1 MIFVINLHL
10 LAFCSIFAFPFRL
23 FQAMEF
29 VSFKNLTIE

>member
-1 MIFVINLHL
+1 MIFVFNLHL

-29 VSFKNLTIE
+29 VSFKNLRIE